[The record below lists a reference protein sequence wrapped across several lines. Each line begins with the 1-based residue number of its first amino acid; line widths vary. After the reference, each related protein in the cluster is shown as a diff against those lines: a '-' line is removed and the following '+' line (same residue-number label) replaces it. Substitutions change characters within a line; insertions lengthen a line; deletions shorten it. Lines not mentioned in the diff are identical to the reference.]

1 MLMISVIVPI
11 YNEKENILPLYEKLK
26 NILKEKDEIIFVD
39 DGSTDGSY
47 EILKELHSK
56 DKNVKCIKFSRN
68 FGKTAALMAG
78 FEMAKGDVIVTID
91 GDLQN
96 DPEDIPKLVEK
107 LDEYDA
113 VNGWRYDRKDPFLSK
128 KLPSAIS
135 NKISRWLTGLKLH
148 DFNCGL
154 KAYKKE
160 CLDGLELY
168 GEMHRYIPAILAWK
182 GYKVG
187 EVKVKHYPRKYGKS
201 KYGMA
206 RLARG
211 LFDLINF
218 KFWAGYSTRPLHF
231 FGGIGLT
238 MFLAGF
244 LINFYLLI
252 LKLFYGETLSNRPLL
267 LLGILLMIMGFQ
279 IFMTGFLAEI
289 MIRNYYSSSNKK
301 IYVIKEKLE

>member
-1 MLMISVIVPI
+1 MLMISVVVPI
-11 YNEKENILPLYEKLK
+11 YNERENILPLYERLK
-26 NILKEKDEIIFVD
+26 KVLKKGDEIIFVD

-96 DPEDIPKLVEK
+96 DPQDIPKLVEK

-128 KLPSAIS
+128 KLPSIIS
-135 NKISRWLTGLKLH
+135 NKISRWLTGLRLH

-160 CLDGLELY
+160 CLGGLELY

-187 EVKVKHYPRKYGKS
+187 EVKVKHYPRKHGKS

-238 MFLAGF
+238 MFFAGF